1 MRLGLNLGLAARA
14 SGGAADPYASA
25 IAAYDLARDG
35 AYTLDTGR
43 VASLTDFGP
52 NGYTLTQAVSG
63 DRPTAGTMTDG
74 KAALVFTNTE
84 EWLYSDDATL
94 ASLFNTAATA
104 DFTVTIVH
112 EFTAANT
119 AQTLVGW
126 TDPLSAV
133 NEGWI
138 GINTTGDLRIFRE
151 NATPASNTVD
161 SAVVYTTGTT
171 YVTTVTFSGGLV
183 NAWVNGTQVLTNQ
196 TFAAATPTIAA
207 TRFQIGARD
216 GSSNTQGVEGYIH
229 SVVIEAN

>member
-1 MRLGLNLGLAARA
+1 MRLGLNLGLTAKA

-35 AYTLDTGR
+35 AYTLATGR
-43 VASLTDFGP
+43 VDSLTDFGP
-52 NGYTLTQAVSG
+52 NGYTLTQSVSG
-63 DRPTAGTMTDG
+63 DRPTVGTMTDG
-74 KAALVFTNTE
+74 KAALVFTNAE

-94 ASLFNTAATA
+94 GTLFNNAAAA

-112 EFTAANT
+112 EFTVAT
-119 AQTLVGW
+119 TTQMLVGW
-126 TDPLSAV
+126 TDPASSV

-151 NATPASNTVD
+151 ITGPASNTVD
-161 SAVVYTTGTT
+161 SAPVYTTGTT

-183 NAWVNGTQVLTNQ
+183 NAWRNGVQVLTDQ
-196 TFAAATPTIAA
+196 AFAAATGTMAA
-207 TRFQIGARD
+207 TRFLIGARD
-216 GSSNTQGVEGYIH
+216 QGTDTQGVEGYIH